1 MMRSKITLYHV
12 RSYFFAAR
20 LLHTITLLDLVI
32 AMLLLVR
39 LPDLYRD
46 GTGAG
51 KALGTVILLFVFSLL
66 ILSQLDARSRYQDY
80 KQIKDQLFLYGFNP
94 RILRPVLK
102 SRCQRDAA
110 YRAAAELDLAASC
123 RHLYCMN
130 GYRWYHI
137 LPDYTFRQPQFL
149 LSRYFWLTTFF
160 TPVYYPRIDFATG
173 TLIRRR
179 IIKS

>member
-1 MMRSKITLYHV
+1 MHSKITFDML

-20 LLHTITLLDLVI
+20 LLHAITLLDLLI
-32 AMLLLVR
+32 AILLLVR

-46 GTGAG
+46 GAVVSMT
-51 KALGTVILLFVFSLL
+51 LVTILLLFMFSLL

-110 YRAAAELDLAASC
+110 YRAAEELGLAASC
-123 RHLYCMN
+123 RHLYRMS

-149 LSRYFWLTTFF
+149 LSKYFWLTTFF
-160 TPVYYPRIDFATG
+160 ASVYYPRVDFVTG
-173 TLIRRR
+173 TLLRRR
-179 IIKS
+179 IIQS